1 MIGSFLPSWLDRTLS
16 AWLAF
21 WLSLVVVYNHA
32 GALAWAGLVVI
43 LGAAGVVA
51 LVPRL
56 VSDRGYIR
64 PAIPFLVTLTVLF
77 AWMMASAGWGEYGP
91 DTAWRLATQALIG
104 VGVPVLL
111 VSRSERLKRNLS
123 HVLMA
128 TALAGVAV
136 ILADAASGYGL
147 SLALD
152 PVGAGEDLNYRQG
165 EAEMHLGRGQVAWA
179 LLSPLLLALMAKRLP
194 KGAAWVAGVAL
205 VGLLV
210 AGCVLNR
217 LYTPVIILLGA
228 LPLFALGWAAP
239 KLALRLSGATAVLSI
254 ALAPLVGLVARTA
267 SEGFMARL
275 PMSWDHRLRMWD
287 YTLQRVAERPLLGHG
302 LDASRA
308 MQDGFT
314 TRIGVDIPYISLH
327 PHNVGLQA
335 WLELGAIGALLMAA
349 ALGLGIALAGRLA
362 NGSRARLAALSGL
375 FMGMSVGGAVT
386 VGAWQYWWWGLIVM
400 AALLVVFIPAKGTDE
415 VLELDAAA

>member
-1 MIGSFLPSWLDRTLS
+1 MTLPGWLDRTLS

-21 WLSLVVVYNHA
+21 WLSLAVVYNHA

-43 LGAAGVVA
+43 LGATGLVALIPRVVA
-51 LVPRL
+51 
-56 VSDRGYIR
+56 DRRYLA
-64 PAIPFLVTLTVLF
+64 PALPFLGVLAALF
-77 AWMMASAGWGEYGP
+77 IWMMVTTAWGEHGP

-104 VGVPVLL
+104 IGVPILL

-123 HVLMA
+123 HILMA

-147 SLALD
+147 SLTLD

-179 LLSPLLLALMAKRLP
+179 LMTPLLLALMAKRLP
-194 KGAAWVAGVAL
+194 KGAAWAAGLAF

-239 KLALRLSGATAVLSI
+239 KLAFRLSGATAVLSI
-254 ALAPLVGLVARTA
+254 ALAPIVGLVSRQA

-287 YTLQRVAERPLLGHG
+287 YTLARSMERPLLGHG
-302 LDASRA
+302 LDASRN

-349 ALGLGIALAGRLA
+349 AVGLGIQLASRLA
-362 NGSRARLAALSGL
+362 DGSRARLAALSGL
-375 FMGMSVGGAVT
+375 VMGMSVGGAVT

-400 AALLVVFIPAKGTDE
+400 AAMLIALIPDHGPND
-415 VLELDAAA
+415 VLELKAEA